1 MSNQQQRGDSL
12 NPQHFAS
19 SEESYHDPQSFNSLS
34 PSYDASEHMTFED
47 AKQEQQQQQQSS
59 QLNHFASQQFNDYPL
74 YPPAEEQ
81 NLQGLF
87 DLSNP
92 PASGG
97 GSINPAALMGG
108 PPTHSADSSHHRT
121 PSLQIPE
128 HQTSPN
134 RQPSATGAFE
144 WDNIIAQ
151 TPAWT
156 NHRRAPSEYSDI
168 SSAAPSPFLAQQE
181 YSEQPSPLLHGQSYP
196 DPPSMQELLDA
207 GESFGLS
214 SFSLSEH
221 EHEPSPAARS
231 AENSPYI
238 LPQDQMMGFVPPV
251 SAPMSMGPPRL
262 LGTEDDHGEALG
274 DDSFPKINISFAPP
288 QRQPTFPGKPGL
300 VADDGALGLPP
311 RSTLLSVLQVFRVLT
326 IY

>member
-1 MSNQQQRGDSL
+1 MPAN
-12 NPQHFAS
+12 
-19 SEESYHDPQSFNSLS
+19 
-34 PSYDASEHMTFED
+34 YDASEHLTFED
-47 AKQEQQQQQQSS
+47 VKQDQQQQPQSS
-59 QLNHFASQQFNDYPL
+59 RLDHFASQQFNDYPL
-74 YPPAEEQ
+74 YPQPEEQ

-108 PPTHSADSSHHRT
+108 SPTDSSHHQT

-128 HQTSPN
+128 HQTSPG
-134 RQPSATGAFE
+134 RGQSGSAGYLSAASTQPSATGAFE
-144 WDNIIAQ
+144 WDSIIAQ

-156 NHRRAPSEYSDI
+156 NHRRAPSEYSDTP
-168 SSAAPSPFLAQQE
+168 SAAPSPFLGQRE

-196 DPPSMQELLDA
+196 EQPSMQELLDA

-214 SFSLSEH
+214 TFSLSEH
-221 EHEPSPAARS
+221 EPSPSPAAHS
-231 AENSPYI
+231 AENSPYM

-262 LGTEDDHGEALG
+262 LGTEDDHREALG

-300 VADDGALGLPP
+300 VADDGALGPPP
-311 RSTLLSVLQVFRVLT
+311 RSTSLGVVQVFRALT
-326 IY
+326 DYTRCPAPPTVQI